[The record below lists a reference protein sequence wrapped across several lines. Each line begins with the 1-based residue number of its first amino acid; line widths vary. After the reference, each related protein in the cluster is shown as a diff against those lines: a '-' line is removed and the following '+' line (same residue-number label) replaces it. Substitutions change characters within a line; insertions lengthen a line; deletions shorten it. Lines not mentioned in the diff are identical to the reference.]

1 MNYCIIDSNS
11 GKAVDFDFKPV
22 EDAKKAV
29 WRSREDAFYFLDCFI
44 RDSSTQ
50 ELDSEAINKERAKF
64 TVQELA

>member
-1 MNYCIIDSNS
+1 MNYCIIDSKS
-11 GKAVDFDFKPV
+11 GKSVDFDFKPV

-44 RDSSTQ
+44 RDSSAQ
-50 ELDSEAINKERAKF
+50 ELDSDAINKARAQF

>member
-1 MNYCIIDSNS
+1 MDYCIIDSKS
-11 GKAVDFDFKPV
+11 GKSVDFDFKPV
-22 EDAKKAV
+22 DDAKKAV

-44 RDSSTQ
+44 RESSAQ